1 MIDNI
6 YIENFRR
13 IRKAFIPIR
22 DGITVLTGNNG
33 TGKSTIIEALLFNQ
47 YGKPK
52 AGTTKDSI
60 PSVRR
65 GGDDIAYTSVDF
77 THHGTHYRCR
87 RFITKKMSTIATL
100 YSYTE
105 DEYAELM
112 RQDDI
117 RHLDN
122 SLGTKIATTTTG
134 VNAAISQIV
143 GLDYDGYR
151 ASLVATQK
159 ELDSLSTLTKEK
171 KKQFFLDLLG
181 YSRLDKMKPIASQNL
196 RDKTNMRD
204 GIARQSLDPVSLR
217 RELARTNATLDD
229 VNARMEKGR
238 GLLERLQSDSTRINA
253 EYDRLK
259 TAHDAYHR
267 AVADN
272 AKDSERVASLVQQQQ
287 AYKDVIA
294 KNADLARDYDEKTTI
309 VAKLATSRE
318 RLAKAQAY
326 ANTKSEYER
335 ILSTSEATGKR
346 VTDIA
351 KAISDMEGAHKDMP
365 DLDKAQDKLVRLQ
378 QEKALDVQER
388 KRLESEM
395 RKLKRLMESVER
407 GELTKCPTCGSQMDS
422 EDGKAHLAKEMS
434 KVQEAIGE
442 IESVIAPIESDMET
456 AKKDVDI
463 TKQAL
468 RTWHDEEKRIGRLQ
482 KEMSVLRK
490 EQEDITVD
498 IERKSQS
505 LRQAATDAMD
515 KKSMMALAD
524 DIATLER
531 QALQEEGIRKA
542 FEAMR
547 DAKHKLEVIDASVA
561 ELSARIKANEKTIKA
576 GDKTER
582 AFERATSDRDAC
594 TKKLEAF
601 RNRVTQLAEQRGTL
615 TSSAK
620 TLTEQIRTAETQQ
633 KDLSRLSTEIE
644 TWTGVRTVID
654 DLRESLPSRIT
665 PSLSVEA
672 SRLLEIAT
680 GGTYSML
687 EIDDEYEVSVFTDTD
702 KRPIGQMSGGEQDI
716 VSLCIRIA
724 IAEMILESSGES
736 AQTMV
741 LDEIFGALDDIRK
754 QEACDALRNLSSS
767 LPRIL
772 CITHVDEIKD
782 MADWMFVV
790 EQDENG
796 VSGVREV
803 MGTST
808 MSQGKIENVA

>member
-65 GGDDIAYTSVDF
+65 GEEDLAYTSVDF
-77 THHGTHYRCR
+77 THNGTHYRCR

-112 RQDDI
+112 KQEDI

-122 SLGTKIATTTTG
+122 NLGTKIATSTTG
-134 VNAAISQIV
+134 VNAAISQII
-143 GLDYDGYR
+143 GLDYDGYK

-181 YSRLDKMKPIASQNL
+181 YSRLDKMKPIASQSL
-196 RDKTNMRD
+196 RDKTSMRD
-204 GIARQSLDPVSLR
+204 GIARQSLDPVALKQD
-217 RELARTNATLDD
+217 LNRTNATLDD
-229 VNARMEKGR
+229 VNTRMAKGQ
-238 GLLERLQSDSTRINA
+238 GLLEQLQADSTRINA

-259 TAHDAYHR
+259 TEHDTYQR
-267 AVADN
+267 AIADN
-272 AKDSERVASLVQQQQ
+272 AKDSDKIASLVQQQQ
-287 AYKDVIA
+287 AYKDTIA
-294 KNADLARDYDEKTTI
+294 KNTALASDYDEKTTI
-309 VAKLATSRE
+309 ATRLASSRE
-318 RLAKAQAY
+318 RLSKAQAY
-326 ANTKSEYER
+326 ANTRAEYER
-335 ILSTSEATGKR
+335 MLATGEVTRKR
-346 VTDIA
+346 IADITKSIA
-351 KAISDMEGAHKDMP
+351 DMQETHREMP
-365 DLDKAQDKLVRLQ
+365 DLDKAQNELTRLQ
-378 QEKALDVQER
+378 QEKALNVQEK
-388 KRLESEM
+388 KRLETEM
-395 RKLKRLMESVER
+395 AKLTKLMKSVEN
-407 GELTKCPTCGSQMDS
+407 GELAKCPTCGSQMDS
-422 EDGKAHLAKEMS
+422 ADGKAHLTKEI
-434 KVQEAIGE
+434 VETRDAIDK
-442 IESVIAPIESDMET
+442 IDAVLAPLEVSIET
-456 AKKDVDI
+456 AKKDVDV

-468 RTWHDEEKRIGRLQ
+468 RTWHDEEKKIDGLQ
-482 KEMSVLRK
+482 KEMTILQK
-490 EQEDITVD
+490 EQADTTESIN
-498 IERKSQS
+498 RKSQS
-505 LRQAATDAMD
+505 MQQTSSGAMG
-515 KKSMMALAD
+515 KNAMMALAD
-524 DIATLER
+524 DIATLEQ
-531 QALQEEGIRKA
+531 QARQEESIRKA
-542 FEAMR
+542 FEAVR
-547 DAKHKLEVIDASVA
+547 DANHKLEVIDASMT
-561 ELSARIKANEKTIKA
+561 ELSARIKTNEATIKA
-576 GDKTER
+576 GSKTEK
-582 AFERATSDRDAC
+582 AFEKVTSNRDAC
-594 TKKLEAF
+594 TRKLETF
-601 RNRVTQLAEQRGTL
+601 RGRMTQLAEQRGTL
-615 TSSAK
+615 TSNAK
-620 TLTEQIRTAETQQ
+620 NLAQQIKTAETQQ

-654 DLRESLPSRIT
+654 SLRESLPSRIT
-665 PSLSVEA
+665 PSLSEEA

-680 GGTYSML
+680 GGAYSML
-687 EIDDEYEVSVFTDTD
+687 EIDDDYEVSVFTDTD
-702 KRPIGQMSGGEQDI
+702 RRPIGQMSGGEQDI

-724 IAEMILESSGES
+724 IAEMILESTGES

-741 LDEIFGALDDIRK
+741 LDEIFGALDDARK

-782 MADWMFVV
+782 MADWTFVV

-796 VSGVREV
+796 VSSVREV
-803 MGTST
+803 KDANHMTQT
-808 MSQGKIENVA
+808 EVENVA